1 MHGWARHR
9 TLLFMV
15 LGGIGLAP
23 MAGAAAEEDAANL
36 AQRCQACHAGGLA
49 LDRFDAASL
58 IEKIGQVQNVP
69 GQHAPLLADADEE
82 LIAALAERLAGNAS
96 E

>member
-1 MHGWARHR
+1 MRGWIRHKALML
-9 TLLFMV
+9 TA
-15 LGGIGLAP
+15 LGGMTLAP
-23 MAGAAAEEDAANL
+23 LASAAAEEHAADL

-49 LDRFDAASL
+49 LDRFDTASL

-69 GQHAPLLADADEE
+69 GQHAPLLADADAA
-82 LIAALAERLAGNAS
+82 LIAALAERLAGDAS